1 MLKLKITVTKIKIS
15 MNGLNSIIEGTE
27 ERINDLGDGTIR
39 ITQFEQQKEINWKKN
54 EQSLRDLSLIKGCL
68 SLIYL
73 ESQKKRKRV
82 RLKKNSKILWPKK
95 SPNLEEDET
104 TD

>member
-54 EQSLRDLSLIKGCL
+54 EQSLRDLSL
-68 SLIYL
+68 
-73 ESQKKRKRV
+73 
-82 RLKKNSKILWPKK
+82 
-95 SPNLEEDET
+95 
-104 TD
+104 

>member
-1 MLKLKITVTKIKIS
+1 MLKLRITVTKIKIS

-54 EQSLRDLSLIKGCL
+54 EQSLRDLSL
-68 SLIYL
+68 
-73 ESQKKRKRV
+73 
-82 RLKKNSKILWPKK
+82 
-95 SPNLEEDET
+95 
-104 TD
+104 